1 MIAVAGPLKST
12 EVVLSQDETLI
23 GRDPGCSV
31 FLNSP
36 SVSRRHCVI
45 RRQEDKYL
53 LRDLGSHNGT
63 LVNQARVSEHLLQH
77 GDRISIAD
85 SVLIFSIE
93 ETRTSIPTDVTESS
107 DAGTLQFAAVQTAEA
122 LYRNPEKLLAEAQSS
137 KIRKELNAIL
147 EINRKAATL
156 RDPQELQEALIEA
169 AFQLTPADDA
179 AVLLYEQPEASA
191 SSSLGR
197 HRSGPVRS
205 AVQVSRTVVRRVLQE
220 RVAVLAGDVG
230 SEEALKN
237 VRSIMQMGSQSIL
250 CVPLLS
256 RERCLGVLY
265 LNVRSSGI
273 RFTDRDLETMT
284 GVAAAVGL
292 SLEKALDLER
302 MRVQAELLE
311 AALQHDRAMIGE
323 SLAMK
328 KAGELIAR
336 VAGSESTVLVLGE
349 SGTGK
354 EVAARAIH
362 RNSRRAGK
370 PFVAVNCAT
379 LGDTLLESELFGH
392 EKGAF
397 TGAVASKKG
406 LLEAADGG
414 TVFLDEVAELSLTV
428 QAKLLRVLQE
438 REFNRLG
445 STRPV
450 RVNIRLIAATNKDL
464 RAAVATGS
472 FREDLLHRLNVVA
485 IKLPP
490 LRERKEDLDLLA
502 KFFLAQSSRR
512 CGRRVLSISPDALS
526 AMHHYDWPGNVREL
540 ENAIERAVV
549 LGSELE
555 IQLSDLPET
564 IWETAGTE
572 PVHSGNLNYHAALR
586 EAKRRIVTDALK
598 TTGGSYTEAARR
610 LGVHVTYI
618 HRLMRGFKEES
629 AAQSEKSPGPH

>member
-1 MIAVAGPLKST
+1 MGARLIAVAGPLKNT
-12 EVVLSQDETLI
+12 EVVLDQDEILI
-23 GRDPGCSV
+23 GRDPGASV

-36 SVSRRHCVI
+36 SVSRRHCLI
-45 RRQEDKYL
+45 RRQENNYL

-63 LVNQARVSEHLLQH
+63 LVNQERISEHLLQH
-77 GDRISIAD
+77 GDRILVAD

-93 ETRTSIPTDVTESS
+93 ETGTSIPTEVTESS
-107 DAGTLQFAAVQTAEA
+107 DAGTLQFASVQTAEV

-137 KIRKELNAIL
+137 KIRSELNAIL
-147 EINRKAATL
+147 DINRKAATL
-156 RDPQELQEALIEA
+156 RDPEELQEALIEA

-179 AVLLYEQPEASA
+179 AVLLYEQPDASA
-191 SSSLGR
+191 SSSVGR

-220 RVAVLAGDVG
+220 RVAVLAGDVA
-230 SEEALKN
+230 SEEGLKN

-256 RERCLGVLY
+256 RERCIGVLY
-265 LNVRSSGI
+265 LNVRNPGV

-302 MRVQAELLE
+302 MRRQAELLE
-311 AALQHDRAMIGE
+311 AALQHDRTMIGE
-323 SLAMK
+323 SVAMK
-328 KAGELIAR
+328 KAEELIAR

-392 EKGAF
+392 ERGAF

-450 RVNIRLIAATNKDL
+450 HVNIRLIAATNKDL
-464 RAAVATGS
+464 RAAVAAGF
-472 FREDLLHRLNVVA
+472 FREDLWHRLNVVA
-485 IKLPP
+485 LKLPP

-512 CGRRVLSISPDALS
+512 CGRRVLAISPDALS

-555 IQLSDLPET
+555 IQLGDLPET
-564 IWETAGTE
+564 IWETAGSE
-572 PVHSGNLNYHAALR
+572 PVHTGNLNYHAALR
-586 EAKRRIVTDALK
+586 EAKRKIVTDALK
-598 TTGGSYTEAARR
+598 AAGGNYTEAARR

-629 AAQSEKSPGPH
+629 AAQSEK

>member
-1 MIAVAGPLKST
+1 MGARLIAVAGPLKNT
-12 EVVLSQDETLI
+12 EVVLTHDETLI
-23 GRDPGCSV
+23 GRDPGASV
-31 FLNSP
+31 VLNSP

-45 RRQEDKYL
+45 RRQDDKYL

-63 LVNQARVSEHLLQH
+63 LLNQARISEHLLQH
-77 GDRISIAD
+77 GDRISVAD
-85 SVLIFSIE
+85 SVLIFSLE
-93 ETRTSIPTDVTESS
+93 ETGTSIPTEVTESS
-107 DAGTLQFAAVQTAEA
+107 DSGTLQFATVQTAET

-156 RDPQELQEALIEA
+156 RDPEELQEALIEA
-169 AFQLTPADDA
+169 AFELTPADDA
-179 AVLLYEQPEASA
+179 AVLLYEQPEATA

-265 LNVRSSGI
+265 LNVRNSGV

-292 SLEKALDLER
+292 SLEKALDMER
-302 MRVQAELLE
+302 MRLQAELLE

-328 KAGELIAR
+328 KAEELIAR
-336 VAGSESTVLVLGE
+336 VAGSESTALVLGE

-354 EVAARAIH
+354 ELAARAIH

-397 TGAVASKKG
+397 TGAVATKKG

-464 RAAVATGS
+464 RAAVSAGS
-472 FREDLLHRLNVVA
+472 FREDLWHRLNVVA

-490 LRERKEDLDLLA
+490 LRERKEDLNVLA
-502 KFFLAQSSRR
+502 RFFLAQSSRR
-512 CGRRVLSISPDALS
+512 CGRRVFAISPEALF
-526 AMHHYDWPGNVREL
+526 AMHQYDWPGNVREL

-549 LGSELE
+549 LGSEPE

-564 IWETAGTE
+564 IWETTGTE
-572 PVHSGNLNYHAALR
+572 TVHSGNLNYHAALR
-586 EAKRRIVTDALK
+586 EAKRKIVTDALK
-598 TTGGSYTEAARR
+598 SAGGSYTEAARR

-618 HRLMRGFKEES
+618 HRLMRAFKEETS
-629 AAQSEKSPGPH
+629 AQSEK